1 LFVFYFLRINGG
13 SLVVGFSDSVGMT
26 FKGGTFD
33 LFTKGSGDYGALEL
47 ELRSRKVFLSKV
59 GEIILSEFY
68 YNV

>member
-1 LFVFYFLRINGG
+1 M
-13 SLVVGFSDSVGMT
+13 VGFSDSVGMT

-33 LFTKGSGDYGALEL
+33 LFTKGSGDYGALEF

-68 YNV
+68 YIV

>member
-1 LFVFYFLRINGG
+1 M
-13 SLVVGFSDSVGMT
+13 VGFSDSVGMT

-33 LFTKGSGDYGALEL
+33 LFTKSSGDYVVLEL
-47 ELRSRKVFLSKV
+47 DLCSRKVFLSNV

>member
-1 LFVFYFLRINGG
+1 M
-13 SLVVGFSDSVGMT
+13 VGFSDSVGMT

-33 LFTKGSGDYGALEL
+33 LFTKGSGDYGGLEL
-47 ELRSRKVFLSKV
+47 ELRSRKVFLSNV